1 MKNKPNLNQKIIL
14 KKRPNPNVTIDLFEL
29 SKEEVR
35 DLNENEMLVEVQYLS
50 IDPAM
55 RGWIS
60 EVGNYSEPVPINA
73 PMRSLGVGKVI
84 LSKNKYYSAD
94 EFVVG
99 WLGWQ
104 NYSIVSE
111 KQIQI
116 KVNPKEIPLSSN
128 LGALGLNGVTAYAG
142 LVDKCNPQKGE
153 TVVVTTAAGSVGA
166 AVGQIAK
173 ILGCKTI
180 GLTSSEEKK
189 SICLNNFGY
198 DHVINYK
205 ESKSISADIK
215 KHAPE
220 GVDCF
225 FDNVGGE
232 QFDSVME
239 NINIGARITICGTIG
254 MPSFPI
260 PLGPRVNRTLI
271 LKRAKIEGLLVL
283 DYFHR
288 YEEIYKY
295 LSTWYKEGKI
305 KDKEDISYGLE
316 TAPSSLIKLLE
327 GNNVGKQLVKL

>member
-1 MKNKPNLNQKIIL
+1 MNSL
-14 KKRPNPNVTIDLFEL
+14 DLSLAFFVGQWL
-29 SKEEVR
+29 
-35 DLNENEMLVEVQYLS
+35 DLN
-50 IDPAM
+50 
-55 RGWIS
+55 
-60 EVGNYSEPVPINA
+60 
-73 PMRSLGVGKVI
+73 
-84 LSKNKYYSAD
+84 
-94 EFVVG
+94 
-99 WLGWQ
+99 
-104 NYSIVSE
+104 VSW
-111 KQIQI
+111 
-116 KVNPKEIPLSSN
+116 SN
-128 LGALGLNGVTAYAG
+128 LHSNCINCGTKDIRHAGGGLCRKCYQQSRENSYSSQINKLVGHKKG
-142 LVDKCNPQKGE
+142 LDNIITKDYLNDLYHIQKK
-153 TVVVTTAAGSVGA
+153 SL
-166 AVGQIAK
+166 QDIAK